1 MNKLID
7 NGKVAVLYSPGFG
20 AGWSTWNQ
28 ELPELVFEPAIVQ
41 FVETDQ
47 WAEMETYVSLKYPG
61 IYKGGMKDLAVAWL
75 PVGTEFQINEYDG
88 AESIEIKG
96 EVKWMTAWSEQT
108 LAN

>member
-1 MNKLID
+1 MSKLID

-28 ELPELVFEPAIVQ
+28 ELPELVFEPAIVK

-96 EVKWMTAWSEQT
+96 EVKWMTA
-108 LAN
+108 